1 MASEVLYV
9 LPLTRSD
16 ERRGLAFIKF
26 TRPVKKNKFCVRVW
40 HDPGSV
46 LRLRHA

>member
-26 TRPVKKNKFCVRVW
+26 TRPVKKISFVCEFGTILEVFCV
-40 HDPGSV
+40 
-46 LRLRHA
+46 